1 MKTTAQLERLKSSAP
16 FSQRLNDFIVSRANA
31 ISYLSGDF
39 KEVDFEEFKFQSI
52 ANGYMKIDNKHCENT
67 IFGDPE
73 INIMF
78 RAWHDS
84 IHLELN
90 EDFSPMAEV
99 RVAFK
104 QIAELPQDWLYE
116 RQLILMEVAGQ
127 VAYNDKHNGAFPE
140 NQREFTINLIANGTM
155 PEPPEIFT
163 DEQIEDAE
171 QAYRELNN
179 I

>member
-16 FSQRLNDFIVSRANA
+16 FSQRLNDFIIERVKDVKF
-31 ISYLSGDF
+31 ISNNWDEL
-39 KEVDFEEFKFQSI
+39 EFEEFKLFTQV
-52 ANGYMKIDNKHCENT
+52 NGFMPISNQFCDNT

-104 QIAELPQDWLYE
+104 QISELPEEWLYE